1 MAASAV
7 SVALAPGYRTTAG
20 LAARLLERVFMGPV
34 GRETVLEALPFELW
48 LNPQACIGLV
58 EEWGMAPLRKR
69 RETDPLSLLA
79 ATSLS
84 SHPETL

>member
-58 EEWGMAPLRKR
+58 EEWGWRPSGSVARP
-69 RETDPLSLLA
+69 DPLSLLA